1 MARFLGIDFGT
12 KRIGLALSDEEG
24 VLAFPESGILNDA
37 KTLGK
42 IKDLCQEKGVG
53 SIILGESLNLSSEP
67 NKLMVKIN
75 KFKKK
80 LEEELDLKVYFEKEF
95 MTSIEARRIF
105 ENLTQP
111 SPDTARKVKRKRI
124 LIDGSAAALILQ
136 RYLDRKNA
144 T

>member
-24 VLAFPESGILNDA
+24 ILAFPESVILNDA

-42 IKDLCQEKGVG
+42 IKKLCQEKGVE

-67 NKLMVKIN
+67 NKLMAKIN

-105 ENLTQP
+105 ENLTEP
-111 SPDTARKVKRKRI
+111 RPDTARKVKRKRI
-124 LIDGSAAALILQ
+124 LIDASAAALILQ

>member
-24 VLAFPESGILNDA
+24 ILAFPESVILNDA

-95 MTSIEARRIF
+95 MTSFEARRIF
-105 ENLTQP
+105 ENLTEP
-111 SPDTARKVKRKRI
+111 RPDTARKVKRKRI
-124 LIDGSAAALILQ
+124 LIDASAAALILQ

>member
-24 VLAFPESGILNDA
+24 ILAFPESVILNDA

-105 ENLTQP
+105 KNLTEP
-111 SPDTARKVKRKRI
+111 RSDTARKVKRKRI
-124 LIDGSAAALILQ
+124 LIDASAAALILQ

>member
-24 VLAFPESGILNDA
+24 ILAFPESVILNDA

-42 IKDLCQEKGVG
+42 IKKLCQEKGVE

-67 NKLMVKIN
+67 NKLMAKIN

-111 SPDTARKVKRKRI
+111 RPDTARKVKRKRI
-124 LIDGSAAALILQ
+124 LIDASAAALILQ